1 MIDLQID
8 KRIFIDALYPYL
20 NDYSHRYEVYK
31 GGAGSGKSYF
41 IAQKLVLKAL
51 KSQRKMLI
59 MRKVG
64 ATLRD
69 SVWQQFIDVLQQ
81 FQIYDRCIINK
92 SNFTIELPNNSC
104 FLFRGLD
111 DSEKIKSITGITDV
125 FVEEATE
132 FELQDIL
139 QLNLRLRAATKDNQM
154 LFAFNPISKSSW
166 VYEYFHFDSD
176 NEIKPVREYD
186 KTIVLS
192 TTYKDNKFL
201 SKEFIQTLEQMQNV
215 DYIQYQIYTLGKF
228 CSLDKLVFTNWKVEE
243 FDWKE
248 IKRKDNTTAI
258 FGLDF
263 GYVNDATAFIC
274 SVVDEGRKGI
284 YVFDEHF
291 QKSMLNTDIAEM
303 IKLKGFAKEEI
314 IADSAE
320 RKSIDELKRLGIS
333 RIKPAKKGKGS
344 ILQGIQKLQQYKII
358 VHPSCVNLIEE
369 LQNYS
374 WKKDKQSNEYINEPV
389 DKFNHALDALRYS
402 IQSIK
407 KKPKLINIRL

>member
-1 MIDLQID
+1 
-8 KRIFIDALYPYL
+8 
-20 NDYSHRYEVYK
+20 
-31 GGAGSGKSYF
+31 
-41 IAQKLVLKAL
+41 
-51 KSQRKMLI
+51 MLI

-69 SVWQQFIDVLQQ
+69 SVWQQFIDALQQ
-81 FQIYDRCIINK
+81 FQIYDKCIINK
-92 SNFTIELPNNSC
+92 SNFTIELPNDSV

-111 DSEKIKSITGITDV
+111 DSEKIKSITGITDI

-139 QLNLRLRAATKDNQM
+139 QLNLRLRAATKYNQM

-166 VYEYFHFDSD
+166 VYEYFFFNSD
-176 NEIKPVREYD
+176 NEIQPSREYQE
-186 KTIVLS
+186 TIVLS
-192 TTYKDNKFL
+192 TTFKDNKFL
-201 SKEFIQTLEQMQNV
+201 SKEFIQALEQLKDT
-215 DYIQYQIYTLGKF
+215 DYVQYQIYTLGRF
-228 CSLDKLVFTNWKVEE
+228 CSMDKLVYTNWTSQA
-243 FDWKE
+243 FDWKD
-248 IKRKDNTTAI
+248 IKRKEDTFAI
-258 FGLDF
+258 FGMDF
-263 GYVNDATAFIC
+263 GYVNDSTAFIC
-274 SVVDEGRKGI
+274 SVVDEERKEI

-291 QKSMLNTDIAEM
+291 EKGMLNTDIAEM
-303 IKLKGFAKEEI
+303 IKKKGFAKEEI

-320 RKSIDELKRLGIS
+320 RKSIDELKRLGIP

-358 VHPSCVNLIEE
+358 VHPLCTNIIEE

-374 WKKDKQSNEYINEPV
+374 WKKDKQTNEYINEPI
-389 DKFNHALDALRYS
+389 DSFNHGLDALRYS

>member
-81 FQIYDRCIINK
+81 FQIYDKCTINK
-92 SNFTIELPNNSC
+92 SNFTIELPNDSA

-111 DSEKIKSITGITDV
+111 DSEKIKSITGVTDV

-132 FELQDIL
+132 FELQDII
-139 QLNLRLRAATKDNQM
+139 QLNLRLRANTKQNQM

-166 VYEYFHFDSD
+166 VYEYFLFD
-176 NEIKPVREYD
+176 NENETQSVREYD

-192 TTYKDNKFL
+192 TTFKDNKFAA
-201 SKEFIQTLEQMQNV
+201 KEFIQSLEQMKNI
-215 DYIQYQIYTLGKF
+215 DYVQYQIYTLGKF
-228 CSLDKLVFTNWKVEE
+228 CSLDKLVYTNWTSQA

-258 FGLDF
+258 FGMDF
-263 GYVNDATAFIC
+263 GYVNDSTAFIC
-274 SVVDEGRKGI
+274 SVVDEERKEI

-291 QKSMLNTDIAEM
+291 EKSMLNTDIAEM
-303 IKLKGFAKEEI
+303 IKKKGFAKEEI
-314 IADSAE
+314 VADSAE
-320 RKSIDELKRLGIS
+320 RKSIDEIKRLGIP

-358 VHPSCVNLIEE
+358 VHPSCTNIIEE

-374 WKKDKQSNEYINEPV
+374 WKKDKNGEYINEPV
-389 DKFNHALDALRYS
+389 DKFNHGLDALRYS